1 MTIKGEYVPSPSDK
15 ARNHVEEIEARGT
28 TEGSHMLGMPIVLLT
43 MQGISGKIRKVP
55 LMRVEHEGRYA
66 AVASMGGAPKNPK
79 WYANLKANPVLDLM
93 DGAETKTYRAREI
106 SGDERAE
113 WWERCV
119 AAYPPYADYQ
129 EKTERTIPV
138 LVLEPVDS

>member
-1 MTIKGEYVPSPSDK
+1 MTIEGEYVPSPSAK
-15 ARNHVEEIEARGT
+15 ARNHVEEIEAKGT
-28 TEGSHMLGMPIVLLT
+28 TEGSDMLGLPIVLLT
-43 MQGISGKIRKVP
+43 MKGISGKIRKVP

-79 WYANLKANPVLDLM
+79 WYANLKANPVLTLM
-93 DGAETKTYRAREI
+93 DGAETKTFRAREI
-106 SGDERAE
+106 TGDERAE

>member
-1 MTIKGEYVPSPSDK
+1 MTIEGEYVPSPSAK
-15 ARNHVEEIEARGT
+15 ARNHVEEIEAKGT
-28 TEGSHMLGMPIVLLT
+28 TEGSDMLGMPIVLLT
-43 MQGISGKIRKVP
+43 MKGISGKVRKVP

-79 WYANLKANPVLDLM
+79 WYANLKANPVLTLL
-93 DGAETKTYRAREI
+93 DGAETHTFRAREI

-138 LVLEPVDS
+138 LVLERIEP

>member
-1 MTIKGEYVPSPSDK
+1 MTIEGEYVPSPSAK
-15 ARNHVEEIEARGT
+15 ARNHVEEIEAKGT
-28 TEGSHMLGMPIVLLT
+28 TEGSDMLGMPIVLLT
-43 MQGISGKIRKVP
+43 MKGISGKVRKVP

-79 WYANLKANPVLDLM
+79 WYANLTANPVLTLM
-93 DGAETKTYRAREI
+93 DGAETKTFRAREI
-106 SGDERAE
+106 TGDERAE

-138 LVLEPVDS
+138 LVLEPLES